1 MTVPHDVPA
10 VRAPSLLSALGTLR
24 QRGLRVSVARR
35 QVLEALYTAES
46 PVTAEEL
53 ANGLPGADLASTYR
67 NLDVL
72 EEHGLVR
79 HVHLGHGAGRYTLTT
94 TERVEFIT
102 CERCGSFDALHARR
116 LDRVREAIEA
126 ETGYV
131 ARFTHFPI
139 VGVCPACQ
147 STPAEERPHAHS

>member
-1 MTVPHDVPA
+1 PHDVPA

-24 QRGLRVSVARR
+24 QRGLRVSAARR
-35 QVLEALYTAES
+35 QVLEALYMADG

-53 ANGLPGADLASTYR
+53 VARLPGADLASTYR

-72 EEHGLVR
+72 EEHGLIR
-79 HVHLGHGAGRYTLTT
+79 HVHLGHGPGRYTLTVAD
-94 TERVEFIT
+94 RVEFVT
-102 CERCGSFDALHARR
+102 CDRCGAFEALHSHR
-116 LDRVREAIEA
+116 LDSVREAIER

-147 STPAEERPHAHS
+147 SIPAEERLHAHS